1 MKVKIILLALLFI
14 LCCSACGSESERM
27 TEDVQTTGLPTLAQ
41 SESLTAEVLRE
52 RLKGLTPEELCDL
65 WGEPDDQLSGFWG
78 EVWLVGDNTRIT
90 VYYDANGAVEE
101 VLKRPVY
108 DWGVT
113 LTAKDVT
120 PKGLTIV
127 CTQSGGEP
135 TGELSTGSYYTVQC
149 MEDGAWKTVE
159 YTAVDPDMVAW
170 TTEGWLIPPESTLEW
185 KVDWS
190 WLYNELPAG
199 EYRIGKSVMD
209 WRAPGDYDEVML
221 YAEFTVE

>member
-1 MKVKIILLALLFI
+1 MKKLLCIVFAALLV
-14 LCCSACGSESERM
+14 LSCAACTAN
-27 TEDVQTTGLPTLAQ
+27 TETLY
-41 SESLTAEVLRE
+41 AEE
-52 RLKGLTPEELCDL
+52 ITDELL
-65 WGEPDDQLSGFWG
+65 QAEQKSVWG
-78 EVWLVGDNTRIT
+78 I
-90 VYYDANGAVEE
+90 
-101 VLKRPVY
+101 
-108 DWGVT
+108 T

-120 PKGLTIV
+120 PKGLTVV

-135 TGELSTGSYYTVQC
+135 TGELSTGSFYTVQR

-185 KVDWS
+185 EVDWT